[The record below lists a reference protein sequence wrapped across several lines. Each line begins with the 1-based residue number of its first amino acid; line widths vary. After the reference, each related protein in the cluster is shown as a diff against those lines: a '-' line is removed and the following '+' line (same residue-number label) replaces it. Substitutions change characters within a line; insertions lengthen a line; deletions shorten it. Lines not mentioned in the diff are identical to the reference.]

1 MALPD
6 YYALLEV
13 PRTATAAEI
22 KRSYRRLARRYHPDA
37 RGDQVSAADEAALN
51 RRITL
56 LNEAYAV
63 LNNPQKRAA
72 YDAQRRR
79 SEDRHT
85 MDNIAPPPSEPKMT
99 WVEGIFGFVRELR
112 KGLRG
117 DS

>member
-6 YYALLEV
+6 YYAFLEV

-22 KRSYRRLARRYHPDA
+22 KRSYRHLARRYHPDA
-37 RGDQVSAADEAALN
+37 HVDQGDVDEAELN

-63 LNNPQKRAA
+63 LSNPQKRAA
-72 YDAQRRR
+72 YDAQRHR
-79 SEDRHT
+79 SEDHHT
-85 MDNIAPPPSEPKMT
+85 IDNIAPPEPKMT

-112 KGLRG
+112 RELRG
-117 DS
+117 E

>member
-6 YYALLEV
+6 YYALLEA
-13 PRTATAAEI
+13 PHTATTAEI
-22 KRSYRRLARRYHPDA
+22 KRSYRRLARLYHPDA
-37 RGDQVSAADEAALN
+37 RGNQAQSVNEAELN

-63 LNNPQKRAA
+63 LSNPQKRAA

-85 MDNIAPPPSEPKMT
+85 IDNIAPPEPKMT

-112 KGLRG
+112 RELRG
-117 DS
+117 E

>member
-22 KRSYRRLARRYHPDA
+22 KRSYHHLARRYHPDA
-37 RGDQVSAADEAALN
+37 RGHQSRSADEAELN

-56 LNEAYAV
+56 LNEAYTV
-63 LNNPQKRAA
+63 LSNPQKRAA
-72 YDAQRRR
+72 YDTQRRR
-79 SEDRHT
+79 SEDHHT
-85 MDNIAPPPSEPKMT
+85 IDNIAPPEPKMT

-112 KGLRG
+112 RELRG
-117 DS
+117 E

>member
-13 PRTATAAEI
+13 PRTATSAEI
-22 KRSYRRLARRYHPDA
+22 KRSYRHLARRYHPDA
-37 RGDQVSAADEAALN
+37 RGDQSRSINEAELN

-63 LNNPQKRAA
+63 LSNPQKRAA

-85 MDNIAPPPSEPKMT
+85 MDNIAPPPTEPKMT
-99 WVEGIFGFVRELR
+99 WIEGIFGFVRELR
-112 KGLRG
+112 RELRG
-117 DS
+117 E